1 MRALRLVTALVLVA
15 AVSVVFAPVASADQ
29 VRDGQYWLDTLD
41 LPEAWEISRGAG
53 VVVAVVDQGVRPEHP
68 DLAGALVP
76 GTSFDGPGR
85 AVDPFY
91 HGTTVA
97 VVLAGRGHDG
107 DSGTLGVA
115 PEAMVMPV
123 TTGSIVEGA
132 FDGIRWAVDHGA
144 TVINV
149 SGKSPSQGGVEGGF
163 DEVLA
168 YAEAHDVVVVAGAG
182 NSDSVLV
189 GNPARGRGVIAV
201 SAVDAT
207 GTFRPDVSVQGPEV
221 ELAAPG
227 VDIMVSQRKDGVLL
241 PYTVSGTS
249 FSGPMVAGTAALIRS
264 RYPELNAASVVQ
276 RLITTATDA
285 GPPGHDPQYG
295 YGIVNP
301 VAALTADVA
310 PVADNPLGSAA
321 ESDAT
326 APPVAQGPVESS
338 VPEPISLG
346 TVLGVLGGAAVLVGA
361 VVLIV
366 VLVVV
371 RRRRTPARYPPPPGP
386 WR

>member
-1 MRALRLVTALVLVA
+1 MWRVLRLVTALVLVA
-15 AVSVVFAPVASADQ
+15 TVSAVFTPAASADQ
-29 VRDGQYWLDTLD
+29 IRDAQYWLDTLD

-53 VVVAVVDQGVRPEHP
+53 VTVAVVDDGVRPEHP

-76 GTSFDGPGR
+76 GTSFDNPAR
-85 AVDPFY
+85 EVDPNH
-91 HGTTVA
+91 HGTSVA
-97 VVLAGRGHDG
+97 AVLAGRGHDG
-107 DSGTLGVA
+107 DRGTLGVA

-123 TTGSIVEGA
+123 TVGGEVPES
-132 FDGIRWAVDHGA
+132 IRWAVDHGA
-144 TVINV
+144 SVINV
-149 SGKSPSQGGVEGGF
+149 SIKAASTRRVESSY

-168 YAEAHDVVVVAGAG
+168 HAEAHDVVVVAAAG
-182 NSDSVLV
+182 NATGVLI
-189 GNPARGRGVIAV
+189 GSPARRPGVVAV

-227 VDIMVSQRKDGVLL
+227 ADIIVGQLKDGALL
-241 PYTVSGTS
+241 PFIRSGTS
-249 FSGPMVAGTAALIRS
+249 FSSPMVAGTAALIRS

-276 RLITTATDA
+276 RLISTATDA

-310 PVADNPLGSAA
+310 AVTENPLGGVA
-321 ESDAT
+321 ESLT
-326 APPVAQGPVESS
+326 TTPPVAQGPVESS

-346 TVLGVLGGAAVLVGA
+346 TVYGVLGGAVLLVG
-361 VVLIV
+361 VIVLIV
-366 VLVVV
+366 VLVVM
-371 RRRRTPARYPPPPGP
+371 RRRPAPARYPPPPGP